1 MKKVL
6 VLGLLM
12 LLTTGLMAQK
22 NSGFF
27 STKETGEEFL
37 NRDHAGDEPE
47 PGGGHGGDNPN
58 PDPGVSPLGS
68 GLLILAGLSAGYV
81 YLKRNKKE

>member
-12 LLTTGLMAQK
+12 LLTTGLMAQN
-22 NSGFF
+22 NSGMF
-27 STKETGEEFL
+27 SSGEAKEIYRGL
-37 NRDHAGDEPE
+37 DPDDP
-47 PGGGHGGDNPN
+47 PN